1 MDRQADK
8 PAVGE
13 ATGLHYLDALGFV
26 FIICGLWSA
35 RSGTLINQLNSGNL
49 GAQDKI

>member
-26 FIICGLWSA
+26 FIICSPNSSFLSLGMNAMVSGRKL
-35 RSGTLINQLNSGNL
+35 RSV
-49 GAQDKI
+49 